1 MKLLVMGATAGIG
14 RRVVDAALARGHAV
28 RAMGRS
34 AGALPGDV
42 PGLEPFVGDAL
53 DGGDVRRALVG
64 VDAVIQ
70 TLGIRESVAMLWREV
85 TLFSAAT
92 ATLLPAMAEAG
103 VGRLIAVTGF
113 GAGDS
118 RRAMSAVER
127 FGHGLL
133 LGKPY
138 ADKDRQEALI
148 TASGLDWTIV
158 RPTILTN
165 AAPSGRCR
173 VLVDPATWRNGLVSR
188 ADVAAFLVDEA
199 ERAEHVRR
207 AVVLTR

>member
-1 MKLLVMGATAGIG
+1 MKLLVIGGTAGIG
-14 RRVVDAALARGHAV
+14 RRVVDVALARDHAV

-34 AGALPGDV
+34 ADALPQDV

-53 DGGDVRRALVG
+53 NGEDTRRALDG
-64 VDAVIQ
+64 VDVVVLA
-70 TLGIRESVAMLWREV
+70 LGIKESVSMLWREV
-85 TLFSAAT
+85 SLFSSAT
-92 ATLLPAMAEAG
+92 ATLLAAMNETGIA
-103 VGRLIAVTGF
+103 RLIAVTGF

-127 FGHGLL
+127 VGHGLI

-148 TASGLDWTIV
+148 TASGVDWTIV

-165 AAPSGRCR
+165 AAATGRYR
-173 VLVDPATWRNGLVSR
+173 VLADPEDWRNGLVSR
-188 ADVAAFLVDEA
+188 ADVAAFIVEEA
-199 ERAEHVRR
+199 ERGEFLRR
-207 AVVLTR
+207 SVVITR

>member
-1 MKLLVMGATAGIG
+1 MKLLVIGGTAGIG
-14 RRVVDAALARGHAV
+14 RRVVDVALARGHAV

-34 AGALPGDV
+34 ADALPQDV

-53 DGGDVRRALVG
+53 NGEDTRRALDG
-64 VDAVIQ
+64 VDVVVLA
-70 TLGIRESVAMLWREV
+70 LGIKESVSMLWREV
-85 TLFSAAT
+85 SLFSSAT
-92 ATLLPAMAEAG
+92 ATLLAAMNETGIA
-103 VGRLIAVTGF
+103 RLIAVTGF

-127 FGHGLL
+127 VGHGLI

-148 TASGLDWTIV
+148 TASGVDWTIV

-165 AAPSGRCR
+165 AAATGRYR
-173 VLVDPATWRNGLVSR
+173 VLADPEDWRNGLVSR
-188 ADVAAFLVDEA
+188 ADVAAFIVEEA
-199 ERAEHVRR
+199 ERGEFLRR
-207 AVVLTR
+207 SVVITR

>member
-1 MKLLVMGATAGIG
+1 MKLLVIGATAGIG
-14 RRVVDAALARGHAV
+14 RRVVDTALARGHAV

-34 AGALPGDV
+34 ADALPRDV

-53 DGGDVRRALVG
+53 VGDDVRRALAG
-64 VDAVIQ
+64 VDVVVQ
-70 TLGIRESVAMLWREV
+70 TLGIKESIAMLWREV

-92 ATLLPAMAEAG
+92 ATLLPAMTEAG
-103 VGRLIAVTGF
+103 VSRLIAVTGF
-113 GAGDS
+113 GAGES

-127 FGHGLL
+127 FGHGLV

-148 TASGLDWTIV
+148 AASDLDWTIV

-165 AAPSGRCR
+165 RAASGRFR
-173 VLVDPATWRNGLVSR
+173 VLVEPQTWRNGLVSR
-188 ADVAAFLVDEA
+188 ADVADFIVDEA
-199 ERAEHVRR
+199 ERGDHVRR
-207 AVVLTR
+207 SVVVTR